1 MPGYV
6 LNDRGG
12 RDAPYLSST
21 HNHRE
26 NAVDNA
32 QLTLDL
38 TLLEP
43 LIALI
48 AGVLILF
55 IPRLLNYIVA
65 IYLIIVGALG
75 LLGHF

>member
-1 MPGYV
+1 M
-6 LNDRGG
+6 
-12 RDAPYLSST
+12 
-21 HNHRE
+21 
-26 NAVDNA
+26 DNA